1 MNPSHENFLLALSR
15 AREPEMLSES
25 LLSGLCH
32 LYCLREISR
41 IDFLDQHDDS
51 RCEQVVSLR
60 IDNHDAG
67 NAEEIWDRVPRLIT
81 PNPGSVAR
89 TRAGELHTI
98 AAPEG
103 DWAIVPLSS
112 DGEIVGMLK
121 FMAGDTI
128 KPDTGDIRFFAR
140 IYANLHKNLDLAQ
153 HDKLTGLLNRQ
164 TFDSKLSRMLEIQR
178 SLARSYART
187 PKERRLAKEQKLPWL
202 AIIDIDFFKRV
213 NDEFGHLYGDEVILT
228 IGHLIKQCFRRSD
241 LLFRFG
247 GEEFVVVLEP
257 IIAENVS
264 IALER
269 FRKQIEGHNFS
280 QVGQVTVSIGYAAF
294 VENAFA
300 PKIMDN
306 ADQALYYAKEH
317 GRNQIANYETLIEE
331 GALTQA
337 ERSEGAIDL
346 F

>member
-15 AREPEMLSES
+15 AREPEMLSET

-32 LYCLREISR
+32 LYSLPEISR
-41 IDFLDQHDDS
+41 IDLLDNSDDS
-51 RCEQVVSLR
+51 RCEQVIALR
-60 IDNHDAG
+60 VNDHDSARP
-67 NAEEIWDRVPRLIT
+67 EEIWDRVPHLIT
-81 PNPGSVAR
+81 PDPGSVAR
-89 TRAGELHTI
+89 TRAGEQHTI
-98 AAPEG
+98 STG
-103 DWAIVPLSS
+103 DGEYSIVPLSS
-112 DGEIVGMLK
+112 GGEVTGMLK
-121 FMAGDTI
+121 FRAGDEI
-128 KPDTGDIRFFAR
+128 KPRNSDIRFFAR
-140 IYANLHKNLDLAQ
+140 IYANLYKNLDLAQ

-178 SLARSYART
+178 SLAQSYARS
-187 PKERRLAKEQKLPWL
+187 PQERRATKDQKLPWL

-213 NDEFGHLYGDEVILT
+213 NDKFGHLYGDEVILT
-228 IGHLIKQCFRRSD
+228 IGHLIKQCFRRTD
-241 LLFRFG
+241 LLFRYG

-269 FRKQIEGHNFS
+269 FRQQVENHHFP
-280 QVGQVTVSIGYAAF
+280 QVGRVTVSIGYVAF
-294 VENAFA
+294 LENAFA
-300 PKIMDN
+300 PKLMDL

-317 GRNQIANYETLIEE
+317 GRNQIANYESLVKDGE
-331 GALTQA
+331 LVQA